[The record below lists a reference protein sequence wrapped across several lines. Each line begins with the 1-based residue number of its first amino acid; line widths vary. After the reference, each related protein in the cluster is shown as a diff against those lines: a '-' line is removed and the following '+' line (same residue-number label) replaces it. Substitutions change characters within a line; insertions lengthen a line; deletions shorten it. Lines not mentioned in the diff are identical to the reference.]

1 MENIKQIN
9 TLRNKKSTKT
19 IECRKKCS
27 KKNTACIIKECQKVD
42 TELWILNWKYN
53 KLQTELKIEI
63 IKIAIEH
70 GIIDNKLFN
79 KVKKMFLNDPK
90 ENFDE
95 LFYDIDKNK
104 NIKTQCKKK
113 ITNLEK
119 GIKLFTK
126 MEQKKMKQLNA
137 MK

>member
-9 TLRNKKSTKT
+9 KLRNKTSKKT
-19 IECRKKCS
+19 VVCRKKCS
-27 KKNTACIIKECQKVD
+27 KKNTDCIKTKCQKVD

-63 IKIAIEH
+63 IKIAIDH
-70 GIIDNKLFN
+70 GSIDTKLYN
-79 KVKKMFLNDPK
+79 KVKNMFLNNPK

-119 GIKLFTK
+119 AIKLFSK
-126 MEQKKMKQLNA
+126 MENKKIKQLNA
-137 MK
+137 MN